1 MMSLFNKKGPFD
13 INYLIK
19 NTFFSIKKRFPNNKI
34 KNVSNLLDSKK
45 GDITFFENVKYIND
59 LKNTK
64 ASFCLIREKY
74 VSQLKSNCI
83 PITSEQPLLDFII
96 ISKLFY
102 PDADNDNFKFK
113 QNNKYK
119 SLLKK
124 NTYIDHTVKIGK
136 NFNIGFN
143 SVLKKNIIIGDN
155 VTIGSNCTISNSVI
169 GNNVSINDG
178 TVVGKIGYGFKTI
191 NKKLTFIPHLGC
203 VKIDDNVYIGSNCT
217 IDRGSFSNTSI
228 GKFTMIDN
236 LVHIAH
242 NVKIGSLC
250 CIAGQVGIA
259 GSAIIGDK
267 CMIGGQSGVSGHLS
281 IGNNV
286 NIGGH
291 SGVLSNLKD
300 DSKVIGFPSVPIKDF
315 LRKRNNDK

>member
-13 INYLIK
+13 INFIIK
-19 NTFFSIKKRFPNNKI
+19 NTIFSKRKKFPNNKI

-45 GDITFFENVKYIND
+45 SDITFFENAKYIND

-64 ASFCLIREKY
+64 ASFCFIKEKHA
-74 VSQLKSNCI
+74 SQLKSNCI

-102 PDADNDNFKFK
+102 PDSDHDNYKFK

-124 NTYIDHTVKIGK
+124 NSYVDDTVKIGK

-155 VTIGSNCTISNSVI
+155 VTIGSNCTISNSII

-178 TVVGKIGYGFKTI
+178 TVIGKIGYGFKII
-191 NKKLTFIPHLGC
+191 NKKLTFIPHFGC
-203 VKIDDNVYIGSNCT
+203 VKINDNVYIGSNCT
-217 IDRGSFSNTSI
+217 IDRGSFSNTTI

-236 LVHIAH
+236 LVQIAH
-242 NVKIGSLC
+242 NVQIGSLC
-250 CIAGQVGIA
+250 FIAAQVGIA

-267 CMIGGQSGVSGHLS
+267 CMIGGQSGVSGHLT
-281 IGNNV
+281 IGNSV

-300 DSKVIGFPSVPIKDF
+300 GSKVIGFPSVSIRDF
-315 LRKRNNDK
+315 IRKRNNDK